1 MANPTGRTTGKFF
14 KLQIGATS
22 STSAVLADIP
32 VETLNGVGLTYPEI
46 DLTALQDALKGFL
59 PGQPSASLTI
69 TGPFDN
75 TALVTCS
82 TSGQAAALSGSH
94 TVLSVI
100 NGGVAPLTLGIY
112 VGIRE
117 YWTTGDPVFGIAH
130 TSANGVI
137 VTDYKVDMATMKYSA
152 KIAFFPGSS
161 APTWGSAALA

>member
-1 MANPTGRTTGKFF
+1 MANPTGRSVGKYF
-14 KLQIGATS
+14 KFQIGATS

-32 VETLNGVGLTYPEI
+32 VETLNGVGLTYPEV

-59 PGQPSASLTI
+59 PGQPSATLTI

-75 TALVTCS
+75 SPLITCS
-82 TSGQAAALSGSH
+82 TSGGAALLSGSH
-94 TVLSVI
+94 TVLSAI

-130 TSANGVI
+130 TSAAGVI
-137 VTDYKVDMATMKYSA
+137 CTNYTVDMATLKYTA
-152 KIAFFPGSS
+152 KFAFFPGSS
-161 APTWGSAALA
+161 APAWGSAALA